1 MGSCALITPQ
11 MRVYMKYFAFVAALL
26 LITGIAFSADIDGK
40 WSGSI
45 EGVDGTPIQ
54 ITCNFKADGTTLTGS
69 TPGADGKDIAIKDGK
84 INGNN
89 VTYSIIFP
97 NIFPNFGQ
105 EMKVDFK
112 GVLAGDTLKLNYE
125 MMLKPQELTLKKA
138 K

>member
-1 MGSCALITPQ
+1 MTTPK
-11 MRVYMKYFAFVAALL
+11 MRVYMKYFAFMATLL

-45 EGVDGTPIQ
+45 ASMDGNPIQ

-69 TPGADGKDIAIKDGK
+69 TPGMDGKDIAIKDGK

-105 EMKVDFK
+105 DMKVDFK

-125 MMLKPQELTLKKA
+125 MMGQPMELTLKKA